1 MKHRFPVSL
10 QCVLALG
17 GMMAPFAI
25 ASAQADTVVK
35 IGFASPLSGPQAH
48 YGKDNENATKMAIDD
63 LNAKALTIAGQ
74 KVRFELVSEDD
85 QADPR
90 VGTQVAQ
97 RLVDS
102 GVKAVLGHFNSGVS
116 IPASRIY
123 SDAGIPQLS
132 VSTNPAYTQQGYKTT
147 FRLVG
152 SDSQV
157 GGALGQFV
165 VKALKAKTI
174 VAIDDRTAYGQG
186 IADEFVKAV
195 QGQGGKV
202 ARREYT
208 NDKATDFTAIL
219 TSIKPLNPDV
229 VFYGGA
235 DAQSAPMAKQMKRL
249 GVKAPL
255 VSGEMTKT
263 PTFLKLSGT
272 DGDGTIASLA
282 GLPLEQMPKG
292 KDYESRYKARFK
304 TDVAT
309 YSPYGYDATMAM
321 IDAMKQANSSDPAKY
336 LPVLAK
342 IQHSGVTSSEWAYDD
357 KGDLKNGG
365 ITLYKVENGQ
375 WKVLETIGGGST
387 KMAAASA
394 AK

>member
-1 MKHRFPVSL
+1 MKHRFPVGL

-63 LNAKALTIAGQ
+63 LNAKPLTIGGQ
-74 KVRFELVSEDD
+74 KIKFELVSEDD

-97 RLVDS
+97 RLVDA

-165 VKALKAKTI
+165 VKTLKAKTI

-195 QGQGGKV
+195 GAQGGKV

-219 TSIKPLNPDV
+219 TSIKPLKPDV

-235 DAQSAPMAKQMKRL
+235 DAQAAPIAKQMKRL
-249 GVKAPL
+249 GIDARL
-255 VSGEMTKT
+255 LGGDMLDT
-263 PTFLKLSGT
+263 PTF
-272 DGDGTIASLA
+272 ISLA
-282 GLPLEQMPKG
+282 GADAAGNYAGVPGGVLAARPAG
-292 KDYESRYKARFK
+292 KAFEARYKARFK
-304 TDVAT
+304 QDVVRLG
-309 YSPYGYDATMAM
+309 PQFYDGTMMVAE
-321 IDAMKQANSSDPAKY
+321 AMKRADSVEPAKY

-342 IQHSGVTSSEWAYDD
+342 LSYSGVTSDFSFDG
-357 KGDLKNGG
+357 KGDLKKAPVTILKVNGG
-365 ITLYKVENGQ
+365 NWDVQ
-375 WKVLETIGGGST
+375 SVVH
-387 KMAAASA
+387 
-394 AK
+394 